1 MSLYKLIVL
10 ALIFSLQAA
19 SAAVQN
25 DKSLLFE
32 SSPASKIIKS
42 PNAEAIKKAEKLL
55 SNGNEAA
62 KSFPRTTVLDAN
74 ASTLIRAAMDL
85 ESGIKTSKYLKT
97 ETAENPA
104 PIATS
109 IVEKPAGKYFE
120 VLDKSYSSL
129 ENDSWAD
136 ATANM
141 NEVLSYFYTER
152 SLHGKDNALID
163 DYCDLAV
170 AFTFYLA
177 AGTELDEA
185 EQPNYEHAKSMFI
198 KARNNAQKV
207 QGHLP
212 ANDEAKAISQI
223 IEDFVKKLNTEITYI
238 VDIVKP

>member
-1 MSLYKLIVL
+1 MRLVLTLIIFCSLSV
-10 ALIFSLQAA
+10 
-19 SAAVQN
+19 SAAIQN

-32 SSPASKIIKS
+32 TSPASKIIKS

-62 KSFPRTTVLDAN
+62 KNFPRTTVLDAN
-74 ASTLIRAAMDL
+74 ASTLIRAAMDI
-85 ESGIKTSKYLKT
+85 ESGIKSSKYLKT
-97 ETAENPA
+97 ESTESPA
-104 PIATS
+104 PIATTV
-109 IVEKPAGKYFE
+109 IDKPASQYFE

-212 ANDEAKAISQI
+212 ANDEGKAMSQLV
-223 IEDFVKKLNTEITYI
+223 DKFVKKLNTEISYI
-238 VDIVKP
+238 EDMLKA

>member
-1 MSLYKLIVL
+1 MSPLKL
-10 ALIFSLQAA
+10 LILILLTTLAA
-19 SAAVQN
+19 SAAPPSE
-25 DKSLLFE
+25 KSLLFE
-32 SSPASKIIKS
+32 TSPASKIIKS
-42 PNAEAIKKAEKLL
+42 ANAEAIKKAEKLL

-62 KSFPRTTVLDAN
+62 KNFPRTVVLDSN
-74 ASTLIRAAMDL
+74 ASTLIRAAMDI

-97 ETAENPA
+97 EPTENPA
-104 PIATS
+104 PLATS
-109 IVEKPAGKYFE
+109 SIEKPASQYFA
-120 VLDKSYSSL
+120 VLDKSFSSL

-141 NEVLSYFYTER
+141 NDVLNYFYSER
-152 SLHGKDNALID
+152 TLHGKDNALIE

-170 AFTFYLA
+170 AFTFYLS

-212 ANDEAKAISQI
+212 ANEEGKAMSQLV
-223 IEDFVKKLNTEITYI
+223 DKFVKKLNTEISYI
-238 VDIVKP
+238 EDMLKA